1 MEIIP
6 PAEGELI
13 GDAPDR
19 RVEILCEDD
28 ALHATWFRVGPRRE
42 GADLH
47 VHRRHSDL
55 FYVLSGELTVRLGPD
70 GEAVAVPAGTLARVP
85 PLVVHGYRNAS
96 AAEVCFLNFH
106 APGTGFA
113 GYLRARRDGRPHDFD
128 QEPPPEDGGRPVG
141 DAYVGA
147 PGVAFDEIS
156 LAELERPSQ
165 PDEPQWLYVLAGEL
179 EVGGRRAGAGSWVS
193 APHAVNGS
201 GRHLALRGRDESA
214 AVRRSESA

>member
-6 PAEGELI
+6 PAGGELI
-13 GDAPDR
+13 ADAPDR

-28 ALHATWFRVGPRRE
+28 ALHATWSRVGAGRE

-55 FYVLSGELTVRLGPD
+55 FYVLSGELTVRLGLD
-70 GEAVAVPAGTLARVP
+70 GEGVVVPAGTLARVP

-96 AAEVCFLNFH
+96 AAEVRFLNFH
-106 APGTGFA
+106 APGTRFA
-113 GYLRARRDGRPHDFD
+113 GYLRALRDGRPHDFD
-128 QEPPPEDGGRPVG
+128 QEPPPADGGRPVA
-141 DAYVGA
+141 DVYVGA
-147 PGVAFDEIS
+147 AGVSFDVIS
-156 LAELERPSQ
+156 LAELDRAA

-193 APHAVNGS
+193 APQAVTGR
-201 GRHLALRGRDESA
+201 GRHLALRGDESGVA
-214 AVRRSESA
+214 RRS